1 MNRFIGSLSILEELL
16 STPIIIPNYIIYT
29 IVAIIF
35 VEYMFY
41 RVQTL
46 NEYFE
51 YNSFNKLIKQS
62 QYWLEKTQIEML
74 EKTEHIVKRDE
85 ITDLRNQMASLL
97 TEVYILQNQVMYD
110 DVKRDEI
117 TDLRSKM
124 ASVLTDISLI
134 QKDIQEYTDSSD
146 RYNKTIKSS
155 IELIANEIDEIEEKV
170 DKNIKDYCTE
180 NILVITEYVEEKLIQ
195 IEEDVDKQIE
205 EKLNSKKK
213 ITQQVKCLLPLKYGK
228 EPRAQGSYEVKESR
242 TRQEYALAK

>member
-74 EKTEHIVKRDE
+74 EKTEHI
-85 ITDLRNQMASLL
+85 
-97 TEVYILQNQVMYD
+97 
-110 DVKRDEI
+110 VKRDEI